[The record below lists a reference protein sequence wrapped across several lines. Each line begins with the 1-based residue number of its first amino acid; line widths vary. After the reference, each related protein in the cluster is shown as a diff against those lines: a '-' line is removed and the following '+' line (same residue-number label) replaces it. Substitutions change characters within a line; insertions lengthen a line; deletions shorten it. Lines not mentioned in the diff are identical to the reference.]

1 MGGNFRVVAFF
12 VEKYLEINL
21 MLYLCEQKKKTN
33 MATTSA
39 RRHNAHPVSYYWNQ
53 VKDLDNSQKL
63 ELISILAE
71 SMKPSA
77 RSEEK
82 GDEDYSLRP
91 YTMEEVNA
99 MLDEA
104 EAEIA
109 AGKGTSNE
117 EVMSEMDE

>member
-1 MGGNFRVVAFF
+1 
-12 VEKYLEINL
+12 
-21 MLYLCEQKKKTN
+21 
-33 MATTSA
+33 MATTTA

-63 ELISILAE
+63 ELIAILAE

-77 RSEEK
+77 GSVEK

-109 AGKGTSNE
+109 SGRGTPDE
-117 EVMSEMDE
+117 EVMREMDAEIERWEQEDLKLEISERL